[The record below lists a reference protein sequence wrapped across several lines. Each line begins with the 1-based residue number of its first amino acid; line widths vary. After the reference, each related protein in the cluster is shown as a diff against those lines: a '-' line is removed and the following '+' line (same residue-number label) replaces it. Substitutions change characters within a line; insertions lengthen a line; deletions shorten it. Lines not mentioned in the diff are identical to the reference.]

1 MNVCMNVYLYAKVN
15 KNMKDKKEKSADV
28 DGEKPEKLR
37 VKNGEGPDVEG
48 GESAYDEG
56 EKSAEPEGG
65 KAALR
70 VKNGNAEMLRVQSQ
84 QLFRRKISADVESE
98 EWRMLLC

>member
-1 MNVCMNVYLYAKVN
+1 
-15 KNMKDKKEKSADV
+15 
-28 DGEKPEKLR
+28 

-84 QLFRRKISADVESE
+84 QLLRRKISADVESE

>member
-1 MNVCMNVYLYAKVN
+1 
-15 KNMKDKKEKSADV
+15 
-28 DGEKPEKLR
+28 
-37 VKNGEGPDVEG
+37 VKNGEGQDVEV
-48 GESAYDEG
+48 GESAYVEG
-56 EKSAEPEGG
+56 EKTAEPEGG

-84 QLFRRKISADVESE
+84 QLLRRKISADVESE